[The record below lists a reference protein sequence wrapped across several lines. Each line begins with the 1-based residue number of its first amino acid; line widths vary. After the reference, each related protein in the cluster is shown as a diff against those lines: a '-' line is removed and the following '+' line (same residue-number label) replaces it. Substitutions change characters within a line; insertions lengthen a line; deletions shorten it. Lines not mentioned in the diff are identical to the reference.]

1 MVSRAKV
8 TIELQLL
15 HRISNVIDSNEISVL
30 RNILHSLE
38 ITFVSRAEQGIG
50 WMMSL
55 ASFKDTAL
63 GRRWYV
69 RRASMQVHMFENII
83 KEVEIILLFK
93 YYGKRYSF
101 SILYVF
107 PYYAYFVQFYTFEF
121 STNAL

>member
-1 MVSRAKV
+1 
-8 TIELQLL
+8 
-15 HRISNVIDSNEISVL
+15 
-30 RNILHSLE
+30 
-38 ITFVSRAEQGIG
+38 
-50 WMMSL
+50 MMSL

-69 RRASMQVHMFENII
+69 RRTSMQVHMFESVI

-93 YYGKRYSF
+93 YHRKRHGF

-121 STNAL
+121 PTNAL